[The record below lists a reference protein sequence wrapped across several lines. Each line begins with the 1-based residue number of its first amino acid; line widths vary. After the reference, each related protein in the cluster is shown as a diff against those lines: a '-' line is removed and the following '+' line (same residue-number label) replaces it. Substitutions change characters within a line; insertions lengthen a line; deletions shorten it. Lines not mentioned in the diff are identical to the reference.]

1 MSPWL
6 PHLTHT
12 QVQLR
17 RSCSPALGPCQDAR
31 TPAARWGD
39 TLTGSC
45 PRDGVLRKVLHQ
57 MLLTGED
64 FGDFE
69 AFGQDRPGCRLSC
82 WQVLATGYMP
92 PQAAATNQ
100 SSAQQNPHHRN
111 HKPEEINKC
120 TFHFIAEIPTINLTR
135 EEVSLSPASYSVS
148 LRKQMTPH

>member
-1 MSPWL
+1 MLVLLQRSGVTPSRGPAPEMGLKKSPTADAPDWRGLWGLQGTQPGQTWL
-6 PHLTHT
+6 QAEP
-12 QVQLR
+12 
-17 RSCSPALGPCQDAR
+17 
-31 TPAARWGD
+31 
-39 TLTGSC
+39 
-45 PRDGVLRKVLHQ
+45 
-57 MLLTGED
+57 
-64 FGDFE
+64 
-69 AFGQDRPGCRLSC
+69 
-82 WQVLATGYMP
+82 LATRYMP